1 MIELNEGSSITKTPL
16 SLIMWKIAS
25 NVSFRFGICDIV
37 LAENIKSIFEFLF
50 NINFESFLFQKLG

>member
-37 LAENIKSIFEFLF
+37 LQKILNQFL
-50 NINFESFLFQKLG
+50 NFFLILILKVFYSKN